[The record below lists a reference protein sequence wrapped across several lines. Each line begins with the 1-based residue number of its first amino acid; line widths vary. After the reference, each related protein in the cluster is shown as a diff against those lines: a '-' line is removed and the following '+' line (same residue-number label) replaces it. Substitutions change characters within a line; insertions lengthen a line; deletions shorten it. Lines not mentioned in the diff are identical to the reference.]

1 MRKTCVIVI
10 DEEAIFKEIQERK
23 PASIAIN
30 GPDGMLPAVQ
40 TTASNITKKFGI
52 PTYVLADTTWG
63 SCDLNSNG
71 AKVLGADVL
80 FNVGH
85 TIGVPM
91 WDKQVVMV
99 DAFDDVSFEKVAE
112 KAAKVFYEKTV
123 SLVTDSQHL
132 HRIDQ
137 VRGILEKG
145 GAHVKIGKGKGQLSD
160 GQVFGCEFYPAKE
173 AAQVADVNVFLGQSC
188 TYALMDETS
197 AIAKSGR
204 TATRMN
210 LDMCGRK
217 YLNFCACI
225 HLEKALY
232 PMMMEIIPITKTA
245 NATCNSVEV
254 ASILPTV

>member
-145 GAHVKIGKGKGQLSD
+145 GAHVKIGKGKGSSVTDRFL
-160 GQVFGCEFYPAKE
+160 
-173 AAQVADVNVFLGQSC
+173 DVNFILQ
-188 TYALMDETS
+188 
-197 AIAKSGR
+197 KKP
-204 TATRMN
+204 
-210 LDMCGRK
+210 RK
-217 YLNFCACI
+217 WQ
-225 HLEKALY
+225 
-232 PMMMEIIPITKTA
+232 M
-245 NATCNSVEV
+245 
-254 ASILPTV
+254 

>member
-10 DEEAIFKEIQERK
+10 HEEAIFKEIQERK

-99 DAFDDVSFEKVAE
+99 DAFDDVSSL
-112 KAAKVFYEKTV
+112 FYAGFA
-123 SLVTDSQHL
+123 SHL
-132 HRIDQ
+132 HLNPK
-137 VRGILEKG
+137 VSKTALY
-145 GAHVKIGKGKGQLSD
+145 
-160 GQVFGCEFYPAKE
+160 GCEFYVCKSI
-173 AAQVADVNVFLGQSC
+173 SC
-188 TYALMDETS
+188 
-197 AIAKSGR
+197 R
-204 TATRMN
+204 
-210 LDMCGRK
+210 
-217 YLNFCACI
+217 
-225 HLEKALY
+225 
-232 PMMMEIIPITKTA
+232 
-245 NATCNSVEV
+245 
-254 ASILPTV
+254 

>member
-99 DAFDDVSFEKVAE
+99 DAFDDVFEKVAE
-112 KAAKVFYEKTV
+112 KAAKVHYEMV
-123 SLVTDSQHL
+123 A
-132 HRIDQ
+132 
-137 VRGILEKG
+137 EK
-145 GAHVKIGKGKGQLSD
+145 
-160 GQVFGCEFYPAKE
+160 
-173 AAQVADVNVFLGQSC
+173 
-188 TYALMDETS
+188 
-197 AIAKSGR
+197 
-204 TATRMN
+204 
-210 LDMCGRK
+210 CGRK
-217 YLNFCACI
+217 KRSKSCCCILYGNNSRICAASWKSC
-225 HLEKALY
+225 H
-232 PMMMEIIPITKTA
+232 
-245 NATCNSVEV
+245 V
-254 ASILPTV
+254 ASCKTH

>member
-145 GAHVKIGKGKGQLSD
+145 KRKSCCMKITLTKKDVYICHLRGFFCRIKFTSKNLS
-160 GQVFGCEFYPAKE
+160 VTELPFPFPIFTCAPPFSSMP
-173 AAQVADVNVFLGQSC
+173 
-188 TYALMDETS
+188 
-197 AIAKSGR
+197 R
-204 TATRMN
+204 T
-210 LDMCGRK
+210 
-217 YLNFCACI
+217 
-225 HLEKALY
+225 
-232 PMMMEIIPITKTA
+232 
-245 NATCNSVEV
+245 
-254 ASILPTV
+254 